1 MFLVLELSTFLEDEG
16 DISLY
21 ITPLDGIM
29 YTTCKHCVLKRCDDG
44 NATFIIMVA
53 SVFER

>member
-21 ITPLDGIM
+21 ITPLDGSIM
-29 YTTCKHCVLKRCDDG
+29 YTTCKHCVLKKVR
-44 NATFIIMVA
+44 
-53 SVFER
+53 